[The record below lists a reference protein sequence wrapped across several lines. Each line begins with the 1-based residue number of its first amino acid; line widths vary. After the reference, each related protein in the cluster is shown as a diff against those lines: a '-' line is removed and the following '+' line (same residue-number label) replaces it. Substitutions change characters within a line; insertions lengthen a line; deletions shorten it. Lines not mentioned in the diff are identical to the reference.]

1 MSADGHHTIKET
13 VIDGISSV
21 DEPSVGWGWHQHS
34 RKVGIAVGG
43 FFVLFL
49 LAMLFGNHIGRVED
63 IWLVGIALMLAYW
76 MFKAL
81 GPAKD
86 QTAKKS
92 KVFELPADHYAL
104 SAPVASGAI
113 GSARSTH

>member
-21 DEPSVGWGWHQHS
+21 DEPSVWWGWHQHS

-49 LAMLFGNHIGRVED
+49 LAMLFGNHIGHVED
-63 IWLVGIALMLAYW
+63 IWLVGIAVVLAFW
-76 MFKAL
+76 MVLAL
-81 GPAKD
+81 GPDKD
-86 QTAKKS
+86 RTAKKS
-92 KVFELPADHYAL
+92 RVFELPSDHY
-104 SAPVASGAI
+104 SVTGRGASGAI
-113 GSARSTH
+113 GSGRSSN